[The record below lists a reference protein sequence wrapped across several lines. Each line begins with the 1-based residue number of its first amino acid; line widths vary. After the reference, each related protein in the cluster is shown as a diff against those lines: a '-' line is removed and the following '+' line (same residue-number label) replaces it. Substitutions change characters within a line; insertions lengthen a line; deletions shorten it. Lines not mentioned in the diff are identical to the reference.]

1 MQQDETEEL
10 TASDQALIEEA
21 TRVRARAYAPY
32 SRYQVGAAL
41 RAEDGRVFPGVNVEN
56 CAYPTCV
63 CAEVNALTTA
73 VAQGARRFTAIA
85 VVTAPG
91 PDGRPGSPCGN
102 CRQALS
108 EFGPGLKVILATPD
122 GPVEVH
128 RLSALLPA
136 AFTPER
142 L

>member
-1 MQQDETEEL
+1 MRAGEAISAE
-10 TASDQALIEEA
+10 AQALVDEA
-21 TRVRARAYAPY
+21 ARVRPRAHAPY
-32 SRYQVGAAL
+32 SGYQVGAAL
-41 RAEDGRVFPGVNVEN
+41 RAEDGRVFSGVNVEN

-63 CAEVNALTTA
+63 CAEVNALGTA
-73 VAQGARRFTAIA
+73 VAQGALRFTTLA

-91 PDGRPGSPCGN
+91 PDGRPGAPCGN

-108 EFGPGLKVILATPD
+108 EFGLGLVVVLATTE
-122 GPVEVH
+122 GAVEVYT
-128 RLSALLPA
+128 LSDLLPA

>member
-1 MQQDETEEL
+1 MAL
-10 TASDQALIEEA
+10 SAPLQALVREA
-21 TRVRARAYAPY
+21 QRVQPHAYAPY
-32 SRYQVGAAL
+32 SGYKVGAAI
-41 RAEDGRVFPGVNVEN
+41 RADDGRIFTGTNVEN

-63 CAEVNALTTA
+63 CAEVNALTTG
-73 VAQGARRFTAIA
+73 VAAGARSFSAVA

-91 PDGRPGSPCGN
+91 PEGQPGSPCGN

-108 EFGPGLKVILATPD
+108 EFGKDMQVVLTTTD
-122 GPVEVH
+122 GVCEMTS
-128 RLSALLPA
+128 LSALLPN